1 MLGIAVLVVAAAL
14 VAIVGSSAPGGAS
27 TTKDTKPL
35 PAGRYP
41 SKVSKEVC
49 KSDAPH
55 DVGEALG
62 EKPTVTAPTWVNH
75 LYSCTYKYPNA
86 KMTLTVK
93 ELSNPRQ
100 TTAYFNSLGARLGV
114 ARKLNFLGQG
124 AFQTTNGSVVVRKDY
139 KVLLVDDTGLPAKF
153 GTPPTTP
160 GNIAVTVADV
170 VLGCWAG
177 D

>member
-1 MLGIAVLVVAAAL
+1 MAVVVMSLTVALAAACS
-14 VAIVGSSAPGGAS
+14 VSAPSSAS

-35 PAGRYP
+35 SAGKYP

-62 EKPTVTAPTWVNH
+62 EKATVTPPTWVNH
-75 LYSCTYKYPNA
+75 LYSCTYEYPNA
-86 KMTLTVK
+86 KMTLSVK
-93 ELSNPRQ
+93 ELSSPKQ
-100 TTAYFNSLGARLGV
+100 TTAYFNSLGAQLGV
-114 ARKLNFLGQG
+114 ARKLTLLGQG

-139 KVLLVDDTGLPAKF
+139 KVLLVDDSGLPAKF
-153 GTPPTTP
+153 GHPPTTP